1 MTTIELRSF
10 LGEFGT
16 AQDTISAPGA
26 DDGVYRVI
34 DMVSDQGTFTAL
46 KIRRW
51 ESSVVKFKV
60 TDFFVDTSPRNFIQD
75 VGEPTLAAC
84 GDLETGTCSVY
95 VRYVSY
101 RDDDNTG
108 GFTAADTILEVNAY
122 PPFWFELTDAP
133 YISKAKPKACA
144 NRSRMTLRGINFGD
158 GQTDGEVRIGKKSD
172 AVDPALG
179 KGKLLDRIKDWNNSK
194 VIVKVTVPAKW
205 EGKNKYVW
213 VEKDGKKSN
222 YKKVEILTPSP

>member
-1 MTTIELRSF
+1 VITLRN
-10 LGEFGT
+10 GTGAFGT

-26 DDGVYRVI
+26 DDGIYRVI

-46 KIRRW
+46 RIKTW
-51 ESSVVKFKV
+51 ESIEVKFKV
-60 TDFFVDTSPRNFIQD
+60 TDFFVDLSPRNFIQD
-75 VGEPTLAAC
+75 VGEPTLTAC
-84 GDLETGTCSVY
+84 SDLALGTYAIY
-95 VRYVSY
+95 VKYVSY

-108 GFTAADTILEVNAY
+108 SFTAGDTIHAVDTDRPY
-122 PPFWFELTDAP
+122 YFDLTDDP
-133 YISKAKPKACA
+133 YISQIKPKQCA
-144 NRSRMTLRGINFGD
+144 NRSRLRLLGINLGD
-158 GQTDGEVRIGKKSD
+158 GQTDGEVRMGKKSD

-179 KGKLLDRIKDWNNSK
+179 KGNLLDRIKDWNNSK
-194 VIVKVTVPAKW
+194 VIVKLKVPAKW

>member
-1 MTTIELRSF
+1 MTTIELWSPV
-10 LGEFGT
+10 GEFGA

-34 DMVSDQGTFTAL
+34 DLVFEQGTFTAL
-46 KIRRW
+46 KIKRW
-51 ESSVVKFKV
+51 ESSRVRLQV
-60 TDFFVDTSPRNFIQD
+60 TDFFVDSSPRNFIQD

-84 GDLETGTCSVY
+84 VDLETGTCSIY

-101 RDDDNTG
+101 SDDDNTG
-108 GFTAADTILEVNAY
+108 RFTAADTILEVDVG
-122 PPFWFELTDAP
+122 PSFWFELTDDP
-133 YISKAKPKACA
+133 YISKIKPKQCA
-144 NRSRMTLRGINFGD
+144 NRSRLRLLGINLGD

-194 VIVKVTVPAKW
+194 VIVKLKVPAKW

-213 VEKDGKKSN
+213 LEKDGKKSN

>member
-1 MTTIELRSF
+1 VITLRN
-10 LGEFGT
+10 GTGAFGT

-26 DDGVYRVI
+26 DDGIYRVI

-46 KIRRW
+46 KIKTW
-51 ESSVVKFKV
+51 ESIEVKFKV
-60 TDFFVDTSPRNFIQD
+60 TDFFVDLSPRNFIQD

-84 GDLETGTCSVY
+84 GDLETGTFSLY

-108 GFTAADTILEVNAY
+108 SFTAGDTIHAVDTDRPY
-122 PPFWFELTDAP
+122 YFDLTDDP
-133 YISKAKPKACA
+133 YISQIKPKQCA
-144 NRSRMTLRGINFGD
+144 NRSRLRLLGINLGD
-158 GQTDGEVRIGKKSD
+158 GQTDSEVRIGKKSD

-179 KGKLLDRIKDWNNSK
+179 KGNLLDRVKDWNNSK
-194 VIVKVTVPAKW
+194 VIVKLKVSAKW